1 MNVLGIEQRKSCDI
15 STPICIYSI
24 TEHIEKFHP
33 LQCTLEKM
41 DLSLIFGPLQCTQE
55 KMDLS
60 LIFGLWFCTHAY
72 KLHFNVICYQE
83 FENYRSVFCVQ
94 MMFFLVFCFFCVF
107 FLGGEGFAGVH
118 ACIICHYFPVIFI
131 YLSHFS
137 TLMYLTLC
145 IFLQENNFQLAI
157 HNPLIKVPTKSWAFS
172 WLVPQASHGTNHRRS
187 LFA

>member
-72 KLHFNVICYQE
+72 KLHFYVICYQE
-83 FENYRSVFCVQ
+83 FENYRNVFCIQ
-94 MMFFLVFCFFCVF
+94 MMFFLVFFFGFFFFCRSTCMYN
-107 FLGGEGFAGVH
+107 LSLLSCYIH
-118 ACIICHYFPVIFI
+118 LFI
-131 YLSHFS
+131 TFS
-137 TLMYLTLC
+137 TLMFAWLML
-145 IFLQENNFQLAI
+145 IFDLNAYSYKKITSSLPCLQWICL
-157 HNPLIKVPTKSWAFS
+157 
-172 WLVPQASHGTNHRRS
+172 
-187 LFA
+187 